1 MANKCLKKGIY
12 APGEDSYFCKK
23 NMKARNVTILLG
35 LILVGCKSMDYY
47 GNKISETNVLKYEDV
62 KQTAFDQGRIQTQIS
77 GKIIE
82 TCPKKGCW
90 MTMATQT
97 DTLFVR
103 FRDYGFFVP
112 TEGAS
117 GKTAFIE
124 GDLFVDT
131 ISVRMLRHY
140 AKDAGKSKE
149 DIEKITEPELGL
161 SFTADGVII
170 KK

>member
-1 MANKCLKKGIY
+1 
-12 APGEDSYFCKK
+12 
-23 NMKARNVTILLG
+23 MKSMNFLLLIG
-35 LILVGCKSMDYY
+35 LILMGCKSMDFY
-47 GNKISETNVLKYEDV
+47 GNKISEADVVKYEDV
-62 KQTAFDQGRIQTQIS
+62 KQKAFDEGSIQTQIS
-77 GKIIE
+77 GTILE

-90 MTMATQT
+90 MSMATES
-97 DTLFVR
+97 DTVFVR

-112 TEGAS
+112 TEGAE

-131 ISVRMLRHY
+131 ISVRMLQHY

-149 DIEKITEPELGL
+149 EIAKITEPELGL

>member
-1 MANKCLKKGIY
+1 
-12 APGEDSYFCKK
+12 
-23 NMKARNVTILLG
+23 MKSMNFLLFIG
-35 LILVGCKSMDYY
+35 LILMGCKSMDFY
-47 GNKISETNVLKYEDV
+47 GNKISEADVVKYEDV
-62 KQTAFDQGRIQTQIS
+62 KQKAFDEGSIQTQIS
-77 GKIIE
+77 GTILE

-90 MTMATQT
+90 MSMATES
-97 DTLFVR
+97 DTVFVR

-112 TEGAS
+112 TEGAE

-131 ISVRMLRHY
+131 ISVRMLQHY

-149 DIEKITEPELGL
+149 EIAKIIEPELGL
-161 SFTADGVII
+161 SFTADVVII

>member
-1 MANKCLKKGIY
+1 
-12 APGEDSYFCKK
+12 
-23 NMKARNVTILLG
+23 MKARNVIILLG
-35 LILVGCKSMDYY
+35 LILVGCKSMDFY

-62 KQTAFDQGRIQTQIS
+62 KQTAFDQGSIQTQIS
-77 GKIIE
+77 GTILE

-90 MTMATQT
+90 MSMATES
-97 DTLFVR
+97 DTVFVR

-112 TEGAS
+112 TEGAE

>member
-1 MANKCLKKGIY
+1 M
-12 APGEDSYFCKK
+12 
-23 NMKARNVTILLG
+23 
-35 LILVGCKSMDYY
+35 GCKSMDFY
-47 GNKISETNVLKYEDV
+47 GNKISEADVVKYEDV
-62 KQTAFDQGRIQTQIS
+62 KQDAYDTGRIQTQIS
-77 GKIIE
+77 GTILK

-97 DTLFVR
+97 DTVFVR

-112 TEGAS
+112 TEGAE
-117 GKTAFIE
+117 GKTAFIQ

-131 ISVRMLRHY
+131 ISVRMLQHY

-149 DIEKITEPELGL
+149 EIAEITEPELGL

>member
-1 MANKCLKKGIY
+1 
-12 APGEDSYFCKK
+12 
-23 NMKARNVTILLG
+23 
-35 LILVGCKSMDYY
+35 MDFY

-62 KQTAFDQGRIQTQIS
+62 KQTAFDQGSIQTQIS
-77 GKIIE
+77 GTILE

-90 MTMATQT
+90 MSMATES
-97 DTLFVR
+97 DTVFVR

-112 TEGAS
+112 TEGAE

>member
-1 MANKCLKKGIY
+1 
-12 APGEDSYFCKK
+12 
-23 NMKARNVTILLG
+23 MKSINFLLFIG
-35 LILVGCKSMDYY
+35 LILMGCKSMDFY
-47 GNKISETNVLKYEDV
+47 GNKISEADVVKYEDV
-62 KQTAFDQGRIQTQIS
+62 KQKAFDEGSIQTQIS
-77 GKIIE
+77 GTILE

-90 MTMATQT
+90 MSMATES
-97 DTLFVR
+97 DTVFVR

-112 TEGAS
+112 TEGAE

-131 ISVRMLRHY
+131 ISVRMLQHY

-149 DIEKITEPELGL
+149 EIAKIIEPELGL

>member
-1 MANKCLKKGIY
+1 
-12 APGEDSYFCKK
+12 
-23 NMKARNVTILLG
+23 MKSINFLLFIG
-35 LILVGCKSMDYY
+35 LLLMGCKSMDFY
-47 GNKISETNVLKYEDV
+47 GNKISETDAVKYEDV
-62 KQTAFDQGRIQTQIS
+62 EQEAYDKGRIQTQIS
-77 GKIIE
+77 GTILE

-90 MTMATQT
+90 MTMATES
-97 DTLFVR
+97 DTVFVR

-112 TEGAS
+112 TEGAE

-131 ISVRMLRHY
+131 ISVRMLQHY
-140 AKDAGKSKE
+140 AKDAGKSE
-149 DIEKITEPELGL
+149 EEIAKITEPELGL

>member
-1 MANKCLKKGIY
+1 MKKSIFTICLLALSACKSY
-12 APGEDSYFCKK
+12 EHFGEKISIDNAVQYESVKDRAFQEGSI
-23 NMKARNVTILLG
+23 VTSIEGTIL
-35 LILVGCKSMDYY
+35 
-47 GNKISETNVLKYEDV
+47 
-62 KQTAFDQGRIQTQIS
+62 
-77 GKIIE
+77 E
-82 TCPKKGCW
+82 TCPKRGCW

-97 DTLFVR
+97 DTVFVR

-112 TEGAS
+112 TDGAEGKA
-117 GKTAFIE
+117 AIVQ

-131 ISVRMLRHY
+131 ISVRMLQHY

-149 DIEKITEPELGL
+149 EIAKITEPELGL

>member
-1 MANKCLKKGIY
+1 M
-12 APGEDSYFCKK
+12 K
-23 NMKARNVTILLG
+23 NINFLMCIA
-35 LILVGCKSMDYY
+35 LILMGCKSMDFY
-47 GNKISETNVLKYEDV
+47 GNKISEADVVKYEDV
-62 KQTAFDQGRIQTQIS
+62 KQEAYDKGRIQTQIS
-77 GKIIE
+77 GTILE

-90 MTMATQT
+90 MSMATES
-97 DTLFVR
+97 DTVFVR

-112 TEGAS
+112 TEGAE

-131 ISVRMLRHY
+131 ISVRMLQHY

-149 DIEKITEPELGL
+149 EIARITEPELGL

>member
-1 MANKCLKKGIY
+1 M
-12 APGEDSYFCKK
+12 
-23 NMKARNVTILLG
+23 
-35 LILVGCKSMDYY
+35 GCKSMDFY
-47 GNKISETNVLKYEDV
+47 GNKISEADVVKYEDV
-62 KQTAFDQGRIQTQIS
+62 KQKAFDEGRIQTQIS
-77 GKIIE
+77 GKILE

-90 MTMATQT
+90 MSMATES
-97 DTLFVR
+97 DTVFVR

-112 TEGAS
+112 TEGVE

-131 ISVRMLRHY
+131 ISVRMLQHY

-149 DIEKITEPELGL
+149 EIAKITEPELGL

-170 KK
+170 IK

>member
-1 MANKCLKKGIY
+1 MKGMN
-12 APGEDSYFCKK
+12 F
-23 NMKARNVTILLG
+23 LLFIG
-35 LILVGCKSMDYY
+35 LILMGCKSMDFY
-47 GNKISETNVLKYEDV
+47 GNKISEADVVKYEDV
-62 KQTAFDQGRIQTQIS
+62 KQKAFDEGSIQTQIS
-77 GKIIE
+77 GTILE

-90 MTMATQT
+90 MSMATES
-97 DTLFVR
+97 DTVFVR

-112 TEGAS
+112 TEGAE

-131 ISVRMLRHY
+131 ISVRMLQHY

-149 DIEKITEPELGL
+149 EIAKITEPELGL

>member
-1 MANKCLKKGIY
+1 
-12 APGEDSYFCKK
+12 
-23 NMKARNVTILLG
+23 MKSMNFLLFIG
-35 LILVGCKSMDYY
+35 LILMGCKSMDFY
-47 GNKISETNVLKYEDV
+47 GNKISEANVVKYEDV
-62 KQTAFDQGRIQTQIS
+62 KQKAFDEGSIQTQIS
-77 GKIIE
+77 GTILE

-90 MTMATQT
+90 MSMATES
-97 DTLFVR
+97 DTVFVR

-112 TEGAS
+112 TEGAE

-131 ISVRMLRHY
+131 ISVRMLQHY

-149 DIEKITEPELGL
+149 EIAKITEPELGL

>member
-1 MANKCLKKGIY
+1 
-12 APGEDSYFCKK
+12 
-23 NMKARNVTILLG
+23 MKSINFLLFNG
-35 LILVGCKSMDYY
+35 LILMGCKSMDFY
-47 GNKISETNVLKYEDV
+47 GNKISEADVVKYEDV
-62 KQTAFDQGRIQTQIS
+62 KQDAYDTGRIQTQIS
-77 GKIIE
+77 GTILE

-90 MTMATQT
+90 MTMATET
-97 DTLFVR
+97 DTVFVR

-112 TEGAS
+112 TEGAE
-117 GKTAFIE
+117 GRTAFIE

-131 ISVRMLRHY
+131 ISVRMLQHY

-149 DIEKITEPELGL
+149 EIAKITEPELGL

>member
-1 MANKCLKKGIY
+1 MKKSIY
-12 APGEDSYFCKK
+12 TISLLALAACKSYEHFGEKISIDNAVQYESVKDRAFKEGSI
-23 NMKARNVTILLG
+23 VTSIEGTIL
-35 LILVGCKSMDYY
+35 
-47 GNKISETNVLKYEDV
+47 
-62 KQTAFDQGRIQTQIS
+62 
-77 GKIIE
+77 E
-82 TCPKKGCW
+82 TCPKRGCW

-97 DTLFVR
+97 DTVFVR

-112 TEGAS
+112 TDGAE
-117 GKTAFIE
+117 GKTAIVQ

-131 ISVRMLRHY
+131 ISVRMLQHY

-149 DIEKITEPELGL
+149 EIAKITEPELGL

>member
-1 MANKCLKKGIY
+1 
-12 APGEDSYFCKK
+12 
-23 NMKARNVTILLG
+23 MKSMNFLLFIG
-35 LILVGCKSMDYY
+35 LILMGCKSMDFY
-47 GNKISETNVLKYEDV
+47 GNKISEADAVKYEDV
-62 KQTAFDQGRIQTQIS
+62 KQKAFDEGRIQTQIS
-77 GKIIE
+77 GTILE

-90 MTMATQT
+90 MSMATES
-97 DTLFVR
+97 DTVFVR

-112 TEGAS
+112 TEGAE

-131 ISVRMLRHY
+131 ISVRMLQHY

-149 DIEKITEPELGL
+149 EIAKITEPELGL

>member
-1 MANKCLKKGIY
+1 
-12 APGEDSYFCKK
+12 
-23 NMKARNVTILLG
+23 MKSTYILLVIG
-35 LILVGCKSMDYY
+35 LILMGCKSMDFY
-47 GNKISETNVLKYEDV
+47 GNKISETDVVNYEDV
-62 KQTAFDQGRIQTQIS
+62 KQKAYDKGRIQTQIS
-77 GKIIE
+77 GTILE

-90 MTMATQT
+90 MSMATES
-97 DTLFVR
+97 DTVFVR

-112 TEGAS
+112 TEGAE

-131 ISVRMLRHY
+131 ISVRMLQHY

-149 DIEKITEPELGL
+149 EIAKITEPELGL

>member
-1 MANKCLKKGIY
+1 
-12 APGEDSYFCKK
+12 
-23 NMKARNVTILLG
+23 MKSINFLLFIG
-35 LILVGCKSMDYY
+35 LILMGCKSMDFY
-47 GNKISETNVLKYEDV
+47 GNKISEADVVKYEDV
-62 KQTAFDQGRIQTQIS
+62 KQKAFDEGRIQTQIS
-77 GKIIE
+77 GKILE

-90 MTMATQT
+90 MSMATES
-97 DTLFVR
+97 DTVFVR

-112 TEGAS
+112 TEGVE

-131 ISVRMLRHY
+131 ISVRMLQHY

-149 DIEKITEPELGL
+149 EIAKITEPELGL

-170 KK
+170 IK

>member
-1 MANKCLKKGIY
+1 
-12 APGEDSYFCKK
+12 
-23 NMKARNVTILLG
+23 MKSINVLMSIG
-35 LILVGCKSMDYY
+35 LILVGCKSMDFY
-47 GNKISETNVLKYEDV
+47 GNKISEADVVKYEDV
-62 KQTAFDQGRIQTQIS
+62 KQEAYDKGRIQTQIS
-77 GKIIE
+77 GTILE

-90 MTMATQT
+90 MSMATES
-97 DTLFVR
+97 DTVFVR

-112 TEGAS
+112 TEGAE

-124 GDLFVDT
+124 GDFFVDT
-131 ISVRMLRHY
+131 ISVRKLQHY

-149 DIEKITEPELGL
+149 EIAKITEPELGL

>member
-1 MANKCLKKGIY
+1 
-12 APGEDSYFCKK
+12 
-23 NMKARNVTILLG
+23 MKSINFLLFIG
-35 LILVGCKSMDYY
+35 LLLMGCKSMDFY
-47 GNKISETNVLKYEDV
+47 GNKISETDAVKYEDV
-62 KQTAFDQGRIQTQIS
+62 EQEAYDKGRIQTQIS
-77 GKIIE
+77 GTILE

-90 MTMATQT
+90 MTMATES
-97 DTLFVR
+97 DTVFVR

-112 TEGAS
+112 TEGAE

-131 ISVRMLRHY
+131 ISVRMLQHY

-149 DIEKITEPELGL
+149 EIAQITEPELGL

>member
-1 MANKCLKKGIY
+1 
-12 APGEDSYFCKK
+12 
-23 NMKARNVTILLG
+23 MKSINFLLFIG
-35 LILVGCKSMDYY
+35 LILMGCKSMDFY
-47 GNKISETNVLKYEDV
+47 GNKISEADVVKYEDV
-62 KQTAFDQGRIQTQIS
+62 KQKAYDEGSIQTQIS
-77 GKIIE
+77 GTIIE

-90 MTMATQT
+90 MSMATES
-97 DTLFVR
+97 DTVFVR
-103 FRDYGFFVP
+103 FRDYDFFVP
-112 TEGAS
+112 TEGAE

-131 ISVRMLRHY
+131 ISVKMLQHY

-149 DIEKITEPELGL
+149 EIAKITEPELGL

>member
-1 MANKCLKKGIY
+1 
-12 APGEDSYFCKK
+12 
-23 NMKARNVTILLG
+23 MKSMNFLLFIG
-35 LILVGCKSMDYY
+35 LILMGCKSMDFY
-47 GNKISETNVLKYEDV
+47 GNKISEADVVKYEDV
-62 KQTAFDQGRIQTQIS
+62 KQKAFDEGSIQTQIS
-77 GKIIE
+77 GTILE

-90 MTMATQT
+90 MSMATES
-97 DTLFVR
+97 DTVFVR

-112 TEGAS
+112 TEGAE

-131 ISVRMLRHY
+131 ISVRMLQHY

-149 DIEKITEPELGL
+149 EIAKITEPELGL

>member
-1 MANKCLKKGIY
+1 MKGMN
-12 APGEDSYFCKK
+12 F
-23 NMKARNVTILLG
+23 LLFIG
-35 LILVGCKSMDYY
+35 LILMGCKSMDFY
-47 GNKISETNVLKYEDV
+47 GNKISEADVVIYEDV
-62 KQTAFDQGRIQTQIS
+62 KQKAFDEGSIQTQIS
-77 GKIIE
+77 GTILE

-90 MTMATQT
+90 MSMATES
-97 DTLFVR
+97 DTVFVR

-112 TEGAS
+112 TEGAE

-131 ISVRMLRHY
+131 ISVRMLQHY

-149 DIEKITEPELGL
+149 EIAKITEPELGL

>member
-1 MANKCLKKGIY
+1 
-12 APGEDSYFCKK
+12 
-23 NMKARNVTILLG
+23 MKSMNFLLFIG
-35 LILVGCKSMDYY
+35 LILMGCKSMDFY
-47 GNKISETNVLKYEDV
+47 GNKISEADVVKYEDV
-62 KQTAFDQGRIQTQIS
+62 KQKAFDEGSIQTQIS
-77 GKIIE
+77 GTILE

-90 MTMATQT
+90 MSMATES
-97 DTLFVR
+97 DTVFVR

-112 TEGAS
+112 TEGVE

-131 ISVRMLRHY
+131 ISVRMLQHY

-149 DIEKITEPELGL
+149 EIAKITEPELGL